1 MKFPTSRL
9 NTLTKSFES
18 EKGIYSVWG
27 DFGVGKTTF
36 GLQTALN
43 AIIKGNKVIFIFT
56 KSNFP
61 SVKIKILFQNYL
73 DYLDKLIVIRPNDFT
88 DLCNLV
94 FNLEFLI
101 LNKEKE
107 KHYPYKLIIID
118 SLTDLYRLELNRDK
132 KETNYNLN
140 YQLNQILANLSYLNE
155 FYNIDILIVNE
166 ITKMRINDHFIDIQ
180 SGGQVMNYWIS
191 LDIKIERTQKVCNRQ
206 ILLTKHPEN
215 SQVKME
221 SILTEKGF
229 L

>member
-1 MKFPTSRL
+1 MKFPTSKI
-9 NTLTKSFES
+9 NTLAKNFES

-36 GLQTALN
+36 VLQTALN
-43 AIIKGNKVIFIFT
+43 ATINGNKVILIYT

-61 SVKIKILFQNYL
+61 TFKIKILFKNYL
-73 DYLDKLIVIRPNDFT
+73 EYLDKLIVIQPNDFT

-101 LNKEKE
+101 LKKEKE
-107 KHYPYKLIIID
+107 KDNPYKLIIID
-118 SLTDLYRLELNRDK
+118 SLTDLYRIELNRDK

-140 YQLNQILANLSYLNE
+140 YQLNQILANLTYLNE

-166 ITKMRINDHFIDIQ
+166 TTKLRINNHFIDKQ
-180 SGGQVMNYWIS
+180 SGGQVMDYWIS
-191 LDIKIERTQKVCNRQ
+191 LDIKIERTQKICNRQ

-215 SQVKME
+215 SQIKIE

-229 L
+229 I